1 MTELEWLVFLWVA
14 IAICALCLAGMAYCT
29 YQIQKYKNSAAVM
42 TRSGTGCGGRNEDA
56 QGNITNQN

>member
-29 YQIQKYKNSAAVM
+29 YQIRKIREQRRRDDEIRDWLWRAK
-42 TRSGTGCGGRNEDA
+42 
-56 QGNITNQN
+56 